1 MNFGRRWIEGFAVTI
16 RKRDERAFAA
26 VGLTPKSLEGKRVRV
41 RGIVDERIGPR
52 IEALLPEQIEV
63 MDVN

>member
-1 MNFGRRWIEGFAVTI
+1 
-16 RKRDERAFAA
+16 
-26 VGLTPKSLEGKRVRV
+26 VRV

-63 MDVN
+63 VDVN